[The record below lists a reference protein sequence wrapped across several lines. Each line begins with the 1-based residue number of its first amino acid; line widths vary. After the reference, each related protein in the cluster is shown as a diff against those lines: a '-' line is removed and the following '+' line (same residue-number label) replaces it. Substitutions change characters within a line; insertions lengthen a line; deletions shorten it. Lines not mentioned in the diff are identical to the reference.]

1 MTTFSPEAQ
10 QLFDRYLKTVRW
22 SVRGVADAGEIE
34 RDVREHVTSA
44 LEQQEEPVS
53 SQTLR
58 DILSRLGDPWQ
69 WVAPEDL
76 PLWRRVLMRFSL
88 GPEDWRLAYACFA
101 MTLLGFVLLPL
112 GVGIFVLIGAFCL
125 GRATYELASDRDDS
139 LGPRRWLIYP
149 PLAFFSILIV
159 MMFIVGAAGPALVWG
174 IDAHGFERLA
184 GVRFTEG
191 QPLERAVFY
200 GAAVA
205 ATFGSWWILLS
216 GIVAIA
222 FRPLRWLLV
231 PFANRLRRVHAL
243 WLTIAGAVVAGAG
256 AATLFFVQR

>member
-10 QLFDRYLKTVRW
+10 QLFDRYLHTVRW

-69 WVAPEDL
+69 WVSPEDL
-76 PLWRRVLMRFSL
+76 PIWRRVLMRFSL
-88 GPEDWRLAYACFA
+88 GPEDWRLAYASFA
-101 MTLLGFVLLPL
+101 LTLLGFILMPL
-112 GVGIFVLIGAFCL
+112 GVGIFVLLGAFCL
-125 GRATYELASDRDDS
+125 ARATYELASDREDS
-139 LGPRRWLIYP
+139 LGPRRWLVYP

-159 MMFIVGAAGPALVWG
+159 MMLMVGAAGPVLGWG
-174 IDAHGFERLA
+174 VGEHGFELLA
-184 GVRFTEG
+184 GVRYAQS
-191 QPLERAVFY
+191 QPVERALFY
-200 GAAVA
+200 TAAVA
-205 ATFGSWWILLS
+205 VTIGSWWILLS

-222 FRPLRWLLV
+222 IRPMRWLLV

-243 WLTIAGAVVAGAG
+243 WLTIGGAVVAGAG
-256 AATLFFVQR
+256 TSALLFLQR